1 MGRLNKIKE
10 FIKKNRGYFL
20 GGIIGLLVALFPI
33 TQLFTSKFAKLNSI
47 ILYIPNKIT
56 DLIISCVLCTESL
69 ILNFILLILFYTLLG
84 LFIAFLLRKTK
95 SGKKTTRKK

>member
-1 MGRLNKIKE
+1 MGKLNKIKE
-10 FIKKNRGYFL
+10 VIKKKRSYFL
-20 GGIIGLLVALFPI
+20 GGIIGLLVALFPL
-33 TQLFTSKFAKLNSI
+33 TQLFTSKFAKLNSL

-84 LFIAFLLRKTK
+84 LFIAFLLRKIKSNKNTK
-95 SGKKTTRKK
+95 K